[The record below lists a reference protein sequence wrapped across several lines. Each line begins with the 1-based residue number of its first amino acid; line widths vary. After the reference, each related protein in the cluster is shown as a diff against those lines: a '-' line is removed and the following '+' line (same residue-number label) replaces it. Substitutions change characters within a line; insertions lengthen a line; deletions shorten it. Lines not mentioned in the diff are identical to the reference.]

1 LPGCGPSSTIPKDRH
16 RASFSIDSLQLTDNY
31 QVATPVDWHHGDDVI
46 IMPSLSN
53 QEARELFPDGWVE
66 KKSYLRMIAQPNL

>member
-1 LPGCGPSSTIPKDRH
+1 MEEDVV
-16 RASFSIDSLQLTDNY
+16 FWN
-31 QVATPVDWHHGDDVI
+31 HGDDVI

-66 KKSYLRMIAQPNL
+66 KKSYLRMIAQPNI